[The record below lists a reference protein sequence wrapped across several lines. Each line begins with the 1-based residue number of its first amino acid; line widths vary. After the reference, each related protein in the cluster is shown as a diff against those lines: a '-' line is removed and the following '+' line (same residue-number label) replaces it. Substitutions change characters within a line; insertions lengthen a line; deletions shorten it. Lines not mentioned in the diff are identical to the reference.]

1 MTTYQILVVPIEIA
15 TSMEFIG
22 TALGYRIDGTTG
34 KTTLANIERSDIY
47 LNLVNS
53 LHRNRLRSCLTTITA
68 ISSKTEHVVIHH
80 TINLE

>member
-1 MTTYQILVVPIEIA
+1 MATYQILVVTIEIA
-15 TSMEFIG
+15 TTMEFIG
-22 TALGYRIDGTTG
+22 TTLGYCVDGTTG